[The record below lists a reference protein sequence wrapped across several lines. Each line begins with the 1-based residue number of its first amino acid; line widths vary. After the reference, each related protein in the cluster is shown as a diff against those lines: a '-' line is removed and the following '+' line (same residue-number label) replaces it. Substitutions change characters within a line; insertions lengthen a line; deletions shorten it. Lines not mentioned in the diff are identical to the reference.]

1 MLATGSLETVPNQ
14 ATRTDAIIQPEEKG
28 ECSGVILPQ
37 PDSPTKC
44 VECSSLSAKNQELN
58 NTVKKLLRLLQVRDN
73 KLRKYKRKGRNSQ
86 FKLLQILLKY
96 FVFNYDVLNRYISAS
111 YLKIY
116 IVRLIVRKL
125 ENASKQVGDVPQKR
139 VRVKSFGA
147 SDKMIEDCEESD
159 FEMGG
164 EFDVEELDVEEELE
178 VGEELDVEQSQASTS
193 SSQYTT
199 GSTEST
205 EEDHSSD
212 DNDNR

>member
-1 MLATGSLETVPNQ
+1 MLWCYIAPTGFANKMCRMFVAVCKESETEQHNKEI
-14 ATRTDAIIQPEEKG
+14 TT
-28 ECSGVILPQ
+28 
-37 PDSPTKC
+37 
-44 VECSSLSAKNQELN
+44 
-58 NTVKKLLRLLQVRDN
+58 QVRDN
-73 KLRKYKRKGRNSQ
+73 KLRKYKRKDRNFQ

-125 ENASKQVGDVPQKR
+125 ENASKQVGDIPQKR
-139 VRVKSFGA
+139 VRVKPFGA

-193 SSQYTT
+193 SSQYTRPV
-199 GSTEST
+199 SNVEFCM
-205 EEDHSSD
+205 H
-212 DNDNR
+212 RI